1 MAGQAKETME
11 RGSSVSKSKAV
22 IRELKCYLLIVLL
35 LFCSKAQINR
45 CTTPPGF
52 GGLQPKCLLVPRSNR
67 HRETD
72 ADLQLFKKGQKGGTR
87 L

>member
-52 GGLQPKCLLVPRSNR
+52 GGLQPKCLLRSNR